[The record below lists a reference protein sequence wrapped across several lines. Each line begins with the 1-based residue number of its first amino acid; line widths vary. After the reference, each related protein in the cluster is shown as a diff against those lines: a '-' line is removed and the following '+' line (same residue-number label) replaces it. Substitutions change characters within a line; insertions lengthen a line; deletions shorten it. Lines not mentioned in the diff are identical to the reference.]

1 MKNCKNKECPNVNP
15 QPLNNFFND
24 SGFKSGKMAICKTC
38 KQAKTLVWREKNRP
52 AYNAL
57 AVKWRDKNPEKQH
70 ATDIKRLYGL
80 SIERYNEM
88 LTEQACG
95 CKICGKQHDPSLK
108 RGRLYVDHCHITG
121 EIRGL
126 LCGGCNSAIG
136 YFNDDVSLLEKAIT
150 YINNSKK
157 LKIA

>member
-1 MKNCKNKECPNVNP
+1 MKNCKNKDCAQVNP
-15 QPLNNFFND
+15 QPLENFFKDKGLKDGHSNTC
-24 SGFKSGKMAICKTC
+24 KICKN
-38 KQAKTLVWREKNRP
+38 AKTIAWREKNP
-52 AYNAL
+52 KQYNKL
-57 AVKWRDKNPEKQH
+57 AKQWRDRNPEKQH

-88 LTEQACG
+88 LTKQACG

-136 YFNDDVSLLEKAIT
+136 YFKDDVSLLEKAIA

-157 LKIA
+157 SP